1 MRALLTLLFLPTLP
15 AACATQTIDRQ
26 ADVARA
32 VASITQEDFRRRVE
46 VIAHDSMMGRDTPSP
61 GLELTA
67 TWIAAAFERFGLEPG
82 GDDGSYVQRYEISQA
97 RIDERASDISTSAG
111 TLRFGPRWIVL
122 GLLGGAAA
130 FGVIA
135 SRDSLRPAEPT
146 TPLRPLPRS
155 APRLS
160 EVLRFDQ
167 LLRAVASRPQSYTV
181 HARRVSV
188 RSLPGMRGDVVA
200 VLGRGDRV
208 RGIRSRQG
216 WVEVARA
223 GTTNPIGWVSAG
235 DLGPTYP
242 KTGR

>member
-1 MRALLTLLFLPTLP
+1 MTGERREAGRSLALLDLEPGATFEQVK
-15 AACATQTIDRQ
+15 AAHRRLAQIWHPDRFES
-26 ADVARA
+26 DVARRA
-32 VASITQEDFRRRVE
+32 AAEDRMKEINAAYTWLGAHRFVLEPSDPDRQPRRRRSGPG
-46 VIAHDSMMGRDTPSP
+46 ASP
-61 GLELTA
+61 
-67 TWIAAAFERFGLEPG
+67 F
-82 GDDGSYVQRYEISQA
+82 S
-97 RIDERASDISTSAG
+97 G

-135 SRDSLRPAEPT
+135 SRDLLRPAERT

-167 LLRAVASRPQSYTV
+167 LLRAVASRPRSYTV
-181 HARRVSV
+181 QARRVSV
-188 RSLPGMRGDVVA
+188 RSLPGMRGDVVS

-208 RGIRSRQG
+208 RGVRSRQG
-216 WVEVARA
+216 WVEVARP
-223 GTTNPIGWVSAG
+223 GTTDPIGWVEAG
-235 DLGPTYP
+235 DLGPTSP